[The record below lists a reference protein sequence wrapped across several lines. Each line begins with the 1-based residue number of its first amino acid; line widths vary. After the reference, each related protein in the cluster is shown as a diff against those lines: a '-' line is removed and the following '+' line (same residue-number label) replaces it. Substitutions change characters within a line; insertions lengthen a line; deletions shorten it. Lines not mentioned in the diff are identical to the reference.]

1 MEEALN
7 NETLNENEQVGGDPD
22 LDKQELEQDMEQQIE
37 QRVQERIKAEQ
48 MKAYAA
54 GKASSES
61 ISPYFLKF
69 VDMTSEETI
78 NTSFEELHKAIDES
92 AVSPGVPHF
101 MKSTVNRSCDSL
113 ALGESLSKKSISD
126 IIASGRKSGI
136 LGDL

>member
-22 LDKQELEQDMEQQIE
+22 LDRLELEQDMEQQIE
-37 QRVQERIKAEQ
+37 DRVRERLKAEQ

-78 NTSFEELHKAIDES
+78 NASFEELHKAIDES

-101 MKSTVNRSCDSL
+101 MKSTITRNCDSL
-113 ALGESLSKKSISD
+113 ALGEPLSKKSISD

-136 LGDL
+136 IGDM

>member
-1 MEEALN
+1 MEGTLN
-7 NETLNENEQVGGDPD
+7 NETVNENEQVGCDPD

-48 MKAYAA
+48 MKAYAI

-69 VDMTSEETI
+69 IDMTSEETI
-78 NTSFEELHKAIDES
+78 NASFEELHKAIDES

-101 MKSTVNRSCDSL
+101 VKSTVNRSYDSL
-113 ALGESLSKKSISD
+113 ALGKSLSKKSISD
-126 IIASGRKSGI
+126 IIASGRKTGI
-136 LGDL
+136 FSDM